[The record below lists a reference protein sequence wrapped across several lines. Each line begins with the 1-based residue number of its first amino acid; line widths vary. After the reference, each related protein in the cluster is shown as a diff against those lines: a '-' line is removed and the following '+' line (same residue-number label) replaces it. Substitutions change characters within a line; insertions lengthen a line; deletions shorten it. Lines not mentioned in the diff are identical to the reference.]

1 MKNNQPDAWD
11 YVLFV
16 LMGVL
21 LGIGIGYE
29 IFQYIHEQTQGSKYH
44 KGSGNISDI
53 TPKTLTPSASSP
65 TGAKITTTNH
75 KPKRGDTSANTK
87 NDPDS

>member
-21 LGIGIGYE
+21 LEIGIGYE
-29 IFQYIHEQTQGSKYH
+29 IFKYIHEQTQ
-44 KGSGNISDI
+44 
-53 TPKTLTPSASSP
+53 
-65 TGAKITTTNH
+65 
-75 KPKRGDTSANTK
+75 
-87 NDPDS
+87 